1 MAEDPDHSASHWLQR
16 LPEEQ
21 PEAFKVPV
29 THVQS
34 SQLVQLVLDPEVAK
48 TITSD
53 CSRHGLVEVSYF
65 ETSSAE
71 ALVADAGK
79 GLAAE
84 AESQDESLT
93 GATQAISSGYSVS
106 QTGVPTLYPEDAS
119 GLSGPTDIIH
129 LLKGK
134 ANDPIRRYS
143 GSAGAANSLTQKVE
157 GSFINEKGAGV
168 LIMVHSSLC
177 NCKDVALDAF
187 SYCQHLWR
195 PKGTIAS
202 NKDRAAQ
209 ERSSTV
215 IHGREYSAKAQLPC
229 DAGDMEAVVDEQLR
243 AAEDK
248 APKDATHSLYKAL
261 ETYPT
266 YSLDLFGSGTDFPMT
281 LRAGHASMVPEKA
294 VMRLEEI
301 LPRNGSVVEERVIN
315 AKSSSRQGGGT
326 DALVSAMARLVFTH
340 DEQIHAIAFDLSF
353 VSYGKTDEARG
364 TNPLW
369 PDVLRDGVNAGAGLR
384 HGLQRELSGRVTL
397 QTKRD
402 QNEGNGVTPQK
413 ELPTLQKK
421 EESSSSDTGRSQ
433 VQAYG
438 ASFTELQVAAL
449 VDKLTESQNR
459 QVQGVDI
466 PAAHA
471 VPLPFP
477 ESKDTSA
484 LLSINVEKLE
494 SGEDTR
500 TTVMVARIPKTCTSE
515 RFLTRL
521 RDLDLLN
528 KLRFFY
534 MPIDV
539 SRNRPCGYVFM
550 DFQEPADVVR
560 LCRNLLQLGN
570 FIGARI
576 DRKMQVNFA
585 RIQGWEGLLQH
596 FSGSEITFEPD
607 ANRRPQFFFPPQSVN
622 VATFKATGDIA
633 ALQQLQ

>member
-1 MAEDPDHSASHWLQR
+1 M
-16 LPEEQ
+16 
-21 PEAFKVPV
+21 
-29 THVQS
+29 
-34 SQLVQLVLDPEVAK
+34 
-48 TITSD
+48 
-53 CSRHGLVEVSYF
+53 
-65 ETSSAE
+65 
-71 ALVADAGK
+71 VADAGK

-119 GLSGPTDIIH
+119 GLSG
-129 LLKGK
+129 
-134 ANDPIRRYS
+134 
-143 GSAGAANSLTQKVE
+143 
-157 GSFINEKGAGV
+157 
-168 LIMVHSSLC
+168 
-177 NCKDVALDAF
+177 
-187 SYCQHLWR
+187 
-195 PKGTIAS
+195 
-202 NKDRAAQ
+202 
-209 ERSSTV
+209 
-215 IHGREYSAKAQLPC
+215 
-229 DAGDMEAVVDEQLR
+229 
-243 AAEDK
+243 
-248 APKDATHSLYKAL
+248 
-261 ETYPT
+261 
-266 YSLDLFGSGTDFPMT
+266 
-281 LRAGHASMVPEKA
+281 
-294 VMRLEEI
+294 
-301 LPRNGSVVEERVIN
+301 
-315 AKSSSRQGGGT
+315 
-326 DALVSAMARLVFTH
+326 
-340 DEQIHAIAFDLSF
+340 
-353 VSYGKTDEARG
+353 
-364 TNPLW
+364 
-369 PDVLRDGVNAGAGLR
+369 
-384 HGLQRELSGRVTL
+384 
-397 QTKRD
+397 
-402 QNEGNGVTPQK
+402 
-413 ELPTLQKK
+413 
-421 EESSSSDTGRSQ
+421 SSDTGRSQ

-484 LLSINVEKLE
+484 LLSINVVGTEIRFCCGGLDGPGGCLPKSQEKLE

>member
-48 TITSD
+48 TITMAKACRVFSTYGAVASINLSD

-119 GLSGPTDIIH
+119 GLSG
-129 LLKGK
+129 
-134 ANDPIRRYS
+134 
-143 GSAGAANSLTQKVE
+143 
-157 GSFINEKGAGV
+157 
-168 LIMVHSSLC
+168 
-177 NCKDVALDAF
+177 
-187 SYCQHLWR
+187 
-195 PKGTIAS
+195 
-202 NKDRAAQ
+202 
-209 ERSSTV
+209 
-215 IHGREYSAKAQLPC
+215 
-229 DAGDMEAVVDEQLR
+229 
-243 AAEDK
+243 
-248 APKDATHSLYKAL
+248 
-261 ETYPT
+261 
-266 YSLDLFGSGTDFPMT
+266 
-281 LRAGHASMVPEKA
+281 
-294 VMRLEEI
+294 
-301 LPRNGSVVEERVIN
+301 
-315 AKSSSRQGGGT
+315 
-326 DALVSAMARLVFTH
+326 
-340 DEQIHAIAFDLSF
+340 
-353 VSYGKTDEARG
+353 
-364 TNPLW
+364 
-369 PDVLRDGVNAGAGLR
+369 
-384 HGLQRELSGRVTL
+384 
-397 QTKRD
+397 
-402 QNEGNGVTPQK
+402 
-413 ELPTLQKK
+413 
-421 EESSSSDTGRSQ
+421 SSDTGRSQ